1 MNKKHCLSPRKIVT
15 YTKKPS
21 KFLKISCI
29 LHHNLNE
36 MTMNKKFNDW
46 PHLDATAFELDRMV

>member
-15 YTKKPS
+15 YRKKP

-46 PHLDATAFELDRMV
+46 PHLDVTALQLDRMV